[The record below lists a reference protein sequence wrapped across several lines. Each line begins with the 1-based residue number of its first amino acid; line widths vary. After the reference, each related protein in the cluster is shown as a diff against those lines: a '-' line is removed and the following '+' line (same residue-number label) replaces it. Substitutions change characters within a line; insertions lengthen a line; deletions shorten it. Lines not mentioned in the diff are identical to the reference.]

1 MSECPQC
8 GSQACMSC
16 EAGAE
21 LARRNTQLV
30 EALTS
35 AQHAIY
41 ILEAHIDFIADGQQP
56 EEHDGGCIALAKS
69 QCRDALATVSDTTE
83 KE

>member
-1 MSECPQC
+1 MAYDVGFKDGFAKATDEV
-8 GSQACMSC
+8 A
-16 EAGAE
+16 
-21 LARRNTQLV
+21 ARREREAVLV

-69 QCRDALATVSDTTE
+69 QCRDALATVSDTAE